1 MRRSLPS
8 NRLRRL
14 GPLVALALLVAA
26 ASFGLAAHADPA
38 PNASSPAPIIK

>member
-8 NRLRRL
+8 TRLRRL

-26 ASFGLAAHADPA
+26 ASLGLAHAEAAPQPSSQPA
-38 PNASSPAPIIK
+38 IVK

>member
-26 ASFGLAAHADPA
+26 ASLGLAHADTTPQTASYPA
-38 PNASSPAPIIK
+38 IVK

>member
-8 NRLRRL
+8 TRLRRL

-26 ASFGLAAHADPA
+26 ASLGLAHADTSLPA
-38 PNASSPAPIIK
+38 AGRSAIVK

>member
-8 NRLRRL
+8 TRLRRL

-26 ASFGLAAHADPA
+26 ASLGLAHADPVQPA
-38 PNASSPAPIIK
+38 ASQAAIVK

>member
-1 MRRSLPS
+1 MRRALPS

-26 ASFGLAAHADPA
+26 ASLGLAHADPA
-38 PNASSPAPIIK
+38 PQTASPSAIVK

>member
-8 NRLRRL
+8 TRLRRL

-26 ASFGLAAHADPA
+26 ASLGLAHADPA
-38 PNASSPAPIIK
+38 PQAVSQAAIVK

>member
-8 NRLRRL
+8 TRLRRL

-26 ASFGLAAHADPA
+26 ASLGLAHADPVQQ
-38 PNASSPAPIIK
+38 SGSQPAIVK